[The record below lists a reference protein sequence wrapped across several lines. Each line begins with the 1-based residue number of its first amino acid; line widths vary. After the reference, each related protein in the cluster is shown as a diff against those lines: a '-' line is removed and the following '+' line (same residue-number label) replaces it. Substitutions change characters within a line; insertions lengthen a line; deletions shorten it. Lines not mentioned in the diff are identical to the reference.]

1 MQQVPMARAEW
12 GTFTIRSLMRGEC
25 ANLTSLTLSCTARAR
40 VPYKTRGAA
49 AAAVRVSIR
58 ADAICSRRDAA
69 QILFGRAAS
78 AADRS
83 RAVTASAWS

>member
-1 MQQVPMARAEW
+1 MTVSEWIELAFSERLSRRKADGCRPNVPHAKLHGQGPRA
-12 GTFTIRSLMRGEC
+12 
-25 ANLTSLTLSCTARAR
+25 
-40 VPYKTRGAA
+40 YKTRGAA

-69 QILFGRAAS
+69 QVLFGRGAS
-78 AADRS
+78 APDRS